1 MFYYYVQFLEI
12 GTYKYPIARRT
23 FRPISNGVTIIFSKE
38 EREKEQA
45 SPFIFKLN

>member
-23 FRPISNGVTIIFSKE
+23 FRPISNGVTIFSKE
-38 EREKEQA
+38 EKEKEQA